1 LLLEF
6 HGLTAGRQTGKQ
18 NVMSTP
24 LRLAICLT
32 TFTLAAGLWQP
43 VIARADLLFAGDDWG
58 NNLYEF
64 DTQVGQSSM
73 VVYSDDL
80 KGVNGLTTDG
90 KGNLFVSDFGSRQ
103 ILKFTPDG
111 NYETFAQLDSSGGG
125 LVFDRDGN
133 LFVPFQW
140 AGRIDELSPDGHTE
154 TIFATNQGAPV
165 QLGFDRSGNL
175 FAADQKSGFVYK
187 FDPDGTRTTFATG
200 LKANALTF
208 DSKGTLFVGS
218 GHTVFKFAA
227 DGSRKVFAKGPKS
240 SSCLV
245 FDSQGNLFSADGSGD
260 VYEFKNKSG
269 VLATKPEL
277 FATGLGHDYFIT
289 VLPGSLA
296 SASVLV
302 SSLSSWK
309 LWAILPLLLVASA
322 GVGCWLYWRK
332 RRSPPAAGTEKG

>member
-1 LLLEF
+1 MFFEF

-24 LRLAICLT
+24 FRLAIWLT
-32 TFTLAAGLWQP
+32 TFTLAAGLWQQVP
-43 VIARADLLFAGDDWG
+43 ARADLLFAGDDWG

-64 DTQVGQSSM
+64 DTRAGQSSK
-73 VVYSDDL
+73 VVYSDQL
-80 KGVNGLTTDG
+80 HGVNGLTSDG
-90 KGNLFVSDFGSRQ
+90 NGNLFVSDFGSRQ

-140 AGRIDELSPDGHTE
+140 AGRIDELSPDGHTD
-154 TIFATNQGAPV
+154 TVFATNQGAPV
-165 QLGFDRSGNL
+165 QLAFDRVGNL
-175 FAADQKSGFVYK
+175 FAADQKSGLVFKY
-187 FDPDGTRTTFATG
+187 DSDGTRTTFATG

-218 GHTVFKFAA
+218 WRTVYKFAPG
-227 DGSRKVFAKGPKS
+227 GSPKVYAKGPKS
-240 SSCLV
+240 ATCLV
-245 FDSQGNLFSADGSGD
+245 FDSKGNLFSADGSGD

-289 VLPGSLA
+289 VMPGSLA
-296 SASVLV
+296 SPSVLV
-302 SSLSSWK
+302 NALSSWI
-309 LWAILPLLLVASA
+309 LWLILLLLAGA

-332 RRSPPAAGTEKG
+332 RRPPPATATGTERG

>member
-1 LLLEF
+1 
-6 HGLTAGRQTGKQ
+6 
-18 NVMSTP
+18 MSTP
-24 LRLAICLT
+24 HRLAIWLN

-43 VIARADLLFAGDDWG
+43 GIARADLLFAGDDWG

-64 DTQVGQSSM
+64 DTQAGQSSM

-140 AGRIDELSPDGHTE
+140 AGRIDELSPDGHTD
-154 TIFATNQGAPV
+154 TVFATNQGAPV
-165 QLGFDRSGNL
+165 QLGFDRAGNL

-208 DSKGTLFVGS
+208 DSKGTLFIGS

-245 FDSQGNLFSADGSGD
+245 FDSKGNLFSADGSGD

-289 VLPGSLA
+289 VMPGSLA

-302 SSLSSWK
+302 SSLSSRK
-309 LWAILPLLLVASA
+309 LWLILLLLLAA
-322 GVGCWLYWRK
+322 GACFGCWLYWRK
-332 RRSPPAAGTEKG
+332 RRPPPAAGTEKG